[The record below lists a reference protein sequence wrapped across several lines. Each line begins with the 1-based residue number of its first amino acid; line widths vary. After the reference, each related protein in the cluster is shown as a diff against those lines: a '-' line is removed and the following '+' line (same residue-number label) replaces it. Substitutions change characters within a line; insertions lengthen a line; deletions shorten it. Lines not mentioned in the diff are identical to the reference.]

1 MVGTTA
7 SQEKIK
13 LLNALQRGKYDYNVG
28 INEEY
33 EAVNKALEKEG
44 VSLFYV
50 DGDVATN
57 SLALLTDKT
66 LLTVDLLYGSHDGQR
81 VFDRSKDE
89 MLNTGHGEAGMAGL
103 RLFW

>member
-1 MVGTTA
+1 M
-7 SQEKIK
+7 I
-13 LLNALQRGKYDYNVG
+13 NALQREKYDYNVG
-28 INEEY
+28 IMEEY
-33 EAVNKALEKEG
+33 EAANKVLEKEG

-57 SLALLTDKT
+57 SLALLINKT

-81 VFDRSKDE
+81 VFDKSKDE
-89 MLNTGHGEAGMAGL
+89 IVKSGLDEAGQAGL